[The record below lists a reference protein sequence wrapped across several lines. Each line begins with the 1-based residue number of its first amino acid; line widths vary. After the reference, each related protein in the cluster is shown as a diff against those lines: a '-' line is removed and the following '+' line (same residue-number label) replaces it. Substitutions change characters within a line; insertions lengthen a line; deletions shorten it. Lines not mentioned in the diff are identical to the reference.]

1 MKQHTSW
8 PFVVCCCCSL
18 FKEINLFLSSGT
30 DVTTGF
36 PTMTLQYEIS
46 RNKLSGPHLFR
57 INKPPPNLE
66 CIQLKE
72 HLCSLKSIIPWLQII
87 QILSNQGPTVSLEIQ
102 PKALANTCLN
112 KLLCQD
118 AVKNGLQVLA

>member
-8 PFVVCCCCSL
+8 PFVVYCCCSP
-18 FKEINLFLSSGT
+18 FKEINIFLSSGT

-36 PTMTLQYEIS
+36 PTMTLQYETS

-57 INKPPPNLE
+57 INKPPANLE

-87 QILSNQGPTVSLEIQ
+87 QILSNQGPTVSLEI
-102 PKALANTCLN
+102 
-112 KLLCQD
+112 
-118 AVKNGLQVLA
+118 